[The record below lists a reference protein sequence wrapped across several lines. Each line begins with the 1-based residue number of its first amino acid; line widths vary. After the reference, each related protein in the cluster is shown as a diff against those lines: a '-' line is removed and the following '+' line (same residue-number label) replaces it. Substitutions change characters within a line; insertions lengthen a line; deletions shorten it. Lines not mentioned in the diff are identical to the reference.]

1 MGYTA
6 ETRVLQVNPQH
17 PEPEVI
23 TAAAGVLRAGGLVA
37 FPTETVYG
45 LGANALDSQAIER
58 IYLAKRRPAY
68 DPLIAH
74 VYDFAQ
80 VQQLAID
87 LPEIARP
94 LTEHFWPG
102 PLTLVFKRAPHVP
115 ESIAQGLDTVAI
127 RMPAHPVA
135 RALLDQ
141 TGFPIAAPSAN
152 TFTRPSATTAAHV
165 LEDLQG
171 RVDLV
176 LDGGASTIGLEST
189 VIDLTQDPPVIL
201 RPGGVL
207 LEDLKGLIPQL
218 AVNPK
223 YLSNPMPS
231 ASPGMM
237 IKHYSPRANVMLF
250 DGPIEVVLI
259 AMADTAQR
267 LIANGKKVGILTLEE
282 EAVHFT
288 GLGARIISLGKR
300 EDLSQ
305 IGRVLFGAMRALDV
319 QGIDAILVHNFEKIG
334 LGEAISDR
342 LLRAAS
348 GRVIRV
354 E

>member
-17 PEPEVI
+17 PEADTI
-23 TAAAGVLRAGGLVA
+23 TAAAEVLRAGGLVA

-45 LGANALDSQAIER
+45 LGANALNAQAIER
-58 IYLAKRRPAY
+58 IYLAKRRPSH

-74 VYDFAQ
+74 VYDFSQ
-80 VQQLAID
+80 VQTLAID
-87 LPEIARP
+87 LPDIAQALGER
-94 LTEHFWPG
+94 FWPG
-102 PLTLVFKRAPHVP
+102 ALTLVLKRAPHVP
-115 ESIAQGLDTVAI
+115 ETIAKGLETVAV

-176 LDGGASTIGLEST
+176 LDGGAATIGLEST
-189 VIDLTQDPPVIL
+189 VIDLTQNPPVIL

-207 LEDLKGLIPQL
+207 LDDLKHLIPTIT
-218 AVNPK
+218 VNSK
-223 YLSNPMPS
+223 YLSTDTPS

-250 DGPIEVVLI
+250 EGPIEVVLI

-282 EAVHFT
+282 EAPYFT
-288 GLGARIISLGKR
+288 EVGARIISLGKQ

-354 E
+354 G